1 MKLKQAVLVEINR
14 LNRRMVQMQKGS
26 KIMNVTVL
34 QYILS
39 WSLLCTLPA
48 CVQSGVP
55 SAGPASQVQ
64 ELRTWREHYKVSL
77 EPEVILINTSQGLAL
92 AAKAAGNKE
101 EALNN
106 MKYIKVI
113 SA

>member
-1 MKLKQAVLVEINR
+1 M
-14 LNRRMVQMQKGS
+14 
-26 KIMNVTVL
+26 
-34 QYILS
+34 
-39 WSLLCTLPA
+39 
-48 CVQSGVP
+48 
-55 SAGPASQVQ
+55 Q

-113 SA
+113 LTWRATPVWKTINASE

>member
-1 MKLKQAVLVEINR
+1 ME
-14 LNRRMVQMQKGS
+14 
-26 KIMNVTVL
+26 
-34 QYILS
+34 
-39 WSLLCTLPA
+39 
-48 CVQSGVP
+48 SGVP

-77 EPEVILINTSQGLAL
+77 SKSPYSQQAHHDSQGLAL

-113 SA
+113 LAL